1 MDNHYLVILCIFFP
15 LLGCFLLILLKN
27 YCCDKINAIIGTASV
42 GLAALFTLLINIRFF
57 QENHLGY
64 SQKFWNW
71 IKIGSFSIDINL
83 MIDGLSLTMLSIVTG
98 IGFLIH
104 IFSSWY
110 MRGEEETAR
119 FFAYTNLFITSMII
133 LVLADNL
140 LLMYVGWEL
149 VGVCSYLLI
158 GFDYSKVKNGLAAL
172 KAFLITRI
180 ADVCLV
186 IAIFI
191 IYHKIVSLNF
201 HDICIGVQLIT
212 DKKDLLELKLAAFL
226 LLCGAIGKSAQFP
239 MQTWLADA
247 MVAPTP
253 VSALIHAATMVNAGV
268 YLIARTHFIFH
279 LMPDILYL
287 ILIIGNITLI
297 IGSFTALVQTDV
309 KRVLAYSTMSQIGYM
324 FVALGIEAWHAA
336 IFHLITHAIFK
347 ALLFL
352 SSGAI
357 ILECNQEQNMFKMG
371 GLRQKMPILYICFL
385 IGGASLTAIPFVSA
399 GFFSKEEILLS
410 IISSGHIYYAIIA
423 LLGTFITSMYTFR
436 MIFLIFHGES
446 TIYSFRVNNSKGIT
460 CYFPLLI
467 MLIFS
472 TYLGTKITLPLI
484 NTVFPVDQNPLHL
497 NKLLLI
503 LSTSSLVI
511 LGIILSGTL
520 FNFNKKYQLI
530 TSKSYLR
537 CFINYGLHGWGFDWL
552 YQQLFVKPYLIIAKS
567 FKSDPLKRIMNIPG
581 IILKWIEIHLLQFEN
596 YNHINN
602 YITSIIFGTGI
613 ILVFLL
619 IFRSL

>member
-1 MDNHYLVILCIFFP
+1 MNEHNLAILCIFFP
-15 LLGCFLLILLKN
+15 LLGFFWLILLKN
-27 YCCDKINAIIGTASV
+27 HCYEKIYSIIGTSSV
-42 GLAALFTLLINIRFF
+42 GLAALLTIIINIRFF

-64 SQKFWNW
+64 YQKFWSW

-110 MRGEEETAR
+110 MHGEEEVAR
-119 FFAYTNLFITSMII
+119 FFAYTNLFIASMIL
-133 LVLADNL
+133 LVLAENL

-158 GFDYSKVKNGLAAL
+158 GFDYTKVKNGLAAL

-201 HDICIGVQLIT
+201 HDIFIGVQLLI

-253 VSALIHAATMVNAGV
+253 VSALIHAATMVTAGV

-279 LMPDILYL
+279 IMPDILFL

-297 IGSFTALVQTDV
+297 LGSFAALVQTDI

-324 FVALGIEAWHAA
+324 FAALGIEAWHAA
-336 IFHLITHAIFK
+336 IFHLMTHAIFK

-352 SSGAI
+352 SSAAI

-371 GLRQKMPILYICFL
+371 GLRNKMPVIYICFL
-385 IGGASLTAIPFVSA
+385 IGGASLAAIPLVTA
-399 GFFSKEEILLS
+399 GFFSKEEIFLS
-410 IISSGHIYYAIIA
+410 IISSGHIYSSIIA
-423 LLGTFITSMYTFR
+423 LLGTFITSLYTFR
-436 MIFLIFHGES
+436 MIFITFHGKS
-446 TIYSFRVNNSKGIT
+446 LLYSLKVNKSKGIT
-460 CYFPLLI
+460 FYFPLLI

-472 TYLGTKITLPLI
+472 TYLGTKITFPL
-484 NTVFPVDQNPLHL
+484 NTVFPVDQNIIHL
-497 NKLLLI
+497 NKFFLI
-503 LSTSSLVI
+503 LSTSSIVLLGMVLSWI
-511 LGIILSGTL
+511 L
-520 FNFNKKYQLI
+520 FNKKYQLI
-530 TSKSYLR
+530 SPKGYLTF
-537 CFINYGLHGWGFDWL
+537 FIHSGLHAWGFDWL
-552 YQQLFVKPYLIIAKS
+552 YQQLFVNPYLIIAKYL
-567 FKSDPLKRIMNIPG
+567 KSDPLKRIMKIPV
-581 IILKWIEIHLLQFEN
+581 IILNFITIHLFRIEK
-596 YNHINN
+596 YNHLNN
-602 YITSIIFGTGI
+602 YIRSIIFGTGV
-613 ILVFLL
+613 ILVLLL
-619 IFRSL
+619 IF